1 MYTGCQIISKELF
14 MNRNLNYFP
23 ISEIWDNLMKESKL
37 YGFEYKGNFLHLTDI
52 EIYNKLFNSKN

>member
-1 MYTGCQIISKELF
+1 